1 MASTGFVG
9 IAEEAINGSSGA
21 TAEPGP
27 RGASSGFGGLGVEGM
42 VGTEEDPPEAGAAPP
57 GEGRRGATSGESS
70 WKGGTR
76 GSDDR
81 VGEDGIAVAG
91 VAELSSEERDCE
103 GRARIAEAMI
113 ADASQEDAI
122 LMIKK

>member
-1 MASTGFVG
+1 MASTGFVRT
-9 IAEEAINGSSGA
+9 AEEAINGFSGT
-21 TAEPGP
+21 TADSGP

-42 VGTEEDPPEAGAAPP
+42 VGMVEEPPEAGPAPP
-57 GEGRRGATSGESS
+57 GEGRRGAMSGESS

-81 VGEDGIAVAG
+81 GGVDEIAAVR
-91 VAELSSEERDCE
+91 VTELSLEDRDCE
-103 GRARIAEAMI
+103 GRAMRDTMI
-113 ADASQEDAI
+113 ADANQEDAI

>member
-1 MASTGFVG
+1 MATIGFVR

-21 TAEPGP
+21 TAGP

-42 VGTEEDPPEAGAAPP
+42 VGMEEDPPEAGMAAP
-57 GEGRRGATSGESS
+57 GEGRRGAMSGESP

-76 GSDDR
+76 GSNNRAGGD
-81 VGEDGIAVAG
+81 EIAVAG
-91 VAELSSEERDCE
+91 SVAELSSSEARDCE
-103 GRARIAEAMI
+103 GRARKDTMI
-113 ADASQEDAI
+113 ADDTNQEDTI